1 MSLRRIARFAFVLAG
16 TAFSR
21 ERLAEAWKGYQRM
34 EEAVQLGDL
43 SGAEGWRT
51 FMTVDLAEA
60 FLAVGRAAGAFFAL
74 RPRRVIPR

>member
-1 MSLRRIARFAFVLAG
+1 LVLAG
-16 TAFSR
+16 TAFSG
-21 ERLAEAWKGYQRM
+21 ESLAEAWKCYHRM

-51 FMTVDLAEA
+51 FVTVDLAEA
-60 FLAVGRAAGAFFAL
+60 FLAVGAAAGAFLAL

>member
-1 MSLRRIARFAFVLAG
+1 
-16 TAFSR
+16 
-21 ERLAEAWKGYQRM
+21 M

-74 RPRRVIPR
+74 RLRRVIPR